1 MPDYTFQTLSP
12 IDFENLVR
20 DLLQSELSIRL
31 ESFKAGR
38 DLGIDLRHS
47 KSDSDLIVQ
56 AKHYAETGFRG
67 LLSDLRLKEKIKID
81 RLQPVRY
88 ILATSVPL
96 SPANKDQIIQALS
109 PHIKR
114 PGDIY
119 GKEDLNNILGLFPGT
134 ERQHF
139 KLWLSS
145 ATVLEEIL
153 HLKTAIK
160 II

>member
-47 KSDSDLIVQ
+47 KSEASDLIVQ

-67 LLSDLRLKEKIKID
+67 LLSHLRSKEKPKID
-81 RLQPVRY
+81 KLQPVRY
-88 ILATSVPL
+88 MLATSVPL
-96 SPANKDQIIQALS
+96 SPTNKDQIIQALF

-114 PGDIY
+114 PDEIY
-119 GKEDLNNILGLFPGT
+119 GKEDLNNLLGAV
-134 ERQHF
+134 
-139 KLWLSS
+139 SS
-145 ATVLEEIL
+145 
-153 HLKTAIK
+153 H
-160 II
+160 